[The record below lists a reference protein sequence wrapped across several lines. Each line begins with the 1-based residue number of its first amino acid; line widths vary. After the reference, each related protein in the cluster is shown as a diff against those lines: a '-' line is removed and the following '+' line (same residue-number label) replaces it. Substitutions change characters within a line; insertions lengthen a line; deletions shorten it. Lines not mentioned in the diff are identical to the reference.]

1 MTGDRTR
8 DDLPG
13 PDGDR
18 SSASGLPAEPR
29 WVLCWYAVGPDTAY
43 VTAEEDVQAATD
55 TAYLALLPR
64 GPIVVLEESRAEQF
78 VEADEIKSAEHAGDA
93 RKIATPVGSFA
104 HVDVIRAKLQAGGL
118 ICRDR
123 GGDDAHV
130 ERAGRRA
137 DRAP

>member
-29 WVLCWYAVGPDTAY
+29 WVLCRYAVGPDTAY

-64 GPIVVLEESRAEQF
+64 GPIVVLEESAFLLFWAVAAEPAGVRGAQVLEVAQEAAAGAAVSAAELAAQ
-78 VEADEIKSAEHAGDA
+78 VEGFLTDLVA
-93 RKIATPVGSFA
+93 RGF
-104 HVDVIRAKLQAGGL
+104 L
-118 ICRDR
+118 
-123 GGDDAHV
+123 V
-130 ERAGRRA
+130 ESG
-137 DRAP
+137 PS